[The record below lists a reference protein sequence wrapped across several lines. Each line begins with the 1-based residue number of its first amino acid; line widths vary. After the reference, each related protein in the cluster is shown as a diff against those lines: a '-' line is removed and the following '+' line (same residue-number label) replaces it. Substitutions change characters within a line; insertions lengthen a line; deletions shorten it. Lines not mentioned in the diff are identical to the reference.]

1 MCVQPNWRRL
11 KRPKKPMHEN
21 KMPPSNKLTRT
32 EFLRLYKKQQ
42 DVGQKYATLVAN
54 TLIGEPADAAKMQS
68 YFQEWLQLEKEMQKE
83 IVDSTPPPAAK
94 GGAKTRRRRKTRY
107 SSSV

>member
-1 MCVQPNWRRL
+1 
-11 KRPKKPMHEN
+11 
-21 KMPPSNKLTRT
+21 MPSNNKLTRA
-32 EFLRLYKKQQ
+32 EFLRLYNKQQ

-68 YFQEWLQLEKEMQKE
+68 YFQEWLQLEKEMHKE
-83 IVDSTPPPAAK
+83 ITDPTPPPAAK
-94 GGAKTRRRRKTRY
+94 GGRRKTRRRRKTRY

>member
-1 MCVQPNWRRL
+1 
-11 KRPKKPMHEN
+11 MHKC
-21 KMPPSNKLTRT
+21 KMPPQSNDKLTRA

-68 YFQEWLQLEKEMQKE
+68 YFRTWLQLEKEMQKDVIDPE
-83 IVDSTPPPAAK
+83 PPK
-94 GGAKTRRRRKTRY
+94 GGRRRRHN
-107 SSSV
+107 

>member
-1 MCVQPNWRRL
+1 M
-11 KRPKKPMHEN
+11 
-21 KMPPSNKLTRT
+21 SITRA

-54 TLIGEPADAAKMQS
+54 TLIGEPADSNKMQS
-68 YFQEWLQLEKEMQKE
+68 YFTEWLDLEKAMHKN
-83 IVDSTPPPAAK
+83 ISDPTPPPASK
-94 GGAKTRRRRKTRY
+94 GGAKTRRRKTRRALARY